1 MEALDR
7 ADLVLWLGP
16 EGAGPP
22 GAWEI
27 EGQIDRPGHLTKTA
41 PRHRISAKTG
51 QGIGALRVDLVE
63 LASGAMPRPGD
74 AALSERQHELLSEAR
89 TALDQ
94 ASEHHDPLL
103 IAEALRLARVSFDTL
118 LGRTATED
126 MLDALFGRFC
136 IGK

>member
-1 MEALDR
+1 MTSLSVPVATETPKDMKTFFTIWVGQLISMLGSGLTQFALAVWIYDQTKQ
-7 ADLVLWLGP
+7 ATPFAITVLLGS
-16 EGAGPP
+16 
-22 GAWEI
+22 
-27 EGQIDRPGHLTKTA
+27 L
-41 PRHRISAKTG
+41 
-51 QGIGALRVDLVE
+51 
-63 LASGAMPRPGD
+63 PRPGD

-103 IAEALRLARVSFDTL
+103 IAEALRLARVSFDAL